1 MLAKD
6 GFVDFLKDEDGAA
19 TIDFV
24 VMTAAGVAMTVAA
37 SNAVRDTMEGLVDGI
52 GTSVTAINT
61 STSFGG
67 TGDRAGEGE
76 G

>member
-6 GFVDFLKDEDGAA
+6 GFVDFLKDEEGAA

-67 TGDRAGEGE
+67 TGDRAGESE

>member
-6 GFVDFLKDEDGAA
+6 GIVDFLKDEGGAA

>member
-6 GFVDFLKDEDGAA
+6 AFVDFLKDEDGAA